1 MLKILGNSD
10 VSERA
15 VMIQHIKHMTFRI
28 RGKRWGQGSQG
39 LSVGPVME
47 AAVTSLA
54 CLNIELQ
61 SVSSSG
67 SGKICPNC
75 PWKTKMSCN
84 REGIM
89 DGTYSFRSWE
99 FPAVAFPAFYNYAV
113 NLQNGIFN
121 FMKLF

>member
-28 RGKRWGQGSQG
+28 RGNRWGQGSQG

-61 SVSSSG
+61 SASSSG

-75 PWKTKMSCN
+75 PRKTKTSCD

-89 DGTYSFRSWE
+89 DGSRHVF
-99 FPAVAFPAFYNYAV
+99 
-113 NLQNGIFN
+113 I
-121 FMKLF
+121 